1 MRRLFVGVMTTVL
14 VVAPLRAAFA
24 DAAPTLLASDTG
36 SDTATDTVTGT
47 GSDTA
52 TATATAT
59 ATGTGT
65 GRNSVTT
72 LEIALPDKPR
82 LPPPVAVTPPIPVL
96 SKAWSTTAADPLA
109 NRFIVLA
116 AFGGAFMTIDGVGT
130 NGMTIQPTL
139 QRTFDRFELQ
149 TDLLLVDWNPRSNG
163 GGHVL
168 RLGAAARYQAA
179 RFRVSDLTLDAVLE
193 AGAGWQRLMP
203 DEGVVR
209 NRADIEVGIGLRMLS
224 RLLPNQASSASGAR
238 PIFFGVEAMVRL
250 LVTPQRNAPNDVACV
265 LAFGL
270 PIGR

>member
-1 MRRLFVGVMTTVL
+1 MRRLAIGVMSTVWL
-14 VVAPLRAAFA
+14 TLASSSAALA
-24 DAAPTLLASDTG
+24 GESPTLLASDT
-36 SDTATDTVTGT
+36 DTGT
-47 GSDTA
+47 DTA
-52 TATATAT
+52 TAT
-59 ATGTGT
+59 
-65 GRNSVTT
+65 GRKSVTT

-82 LPPPVAVTPPIPVL
+82 LPPPPVAVTPPTPVL
-96 SKAWSTTAADPLA
+96 SPTLSTIWSPAAADPLA

-130 NGMTIQPTL
+130 NGMAIQPTL

-149 TDLLLVDWNPRSNG
+149 TDLLLVDWTPRSNG

-179 RFRVSDLTLDAVLE
+179 RLRVSDLTLDAVVE

-224 RLLPNQASSASGAR
+224 RILPNHDSSSARAR
-238 PIFFGVEAMVRL
+238 PIFFGIEAMVRL
-250 LVTPQRNAPNDVACV
+250 LVTPQRNAPTDVACV

-270 PIGR
+270 PLGR